1 MRHKTVHKTK
11 RWPTRAPP
19 ALLFCTSIALWVGQR
34 ICVCQLASTLAES
47 RHFHPALAAPH
58 KRSWSQQN
66 AQSFLDSRK
75 VHGESDVITTLGEY
89 FLSTHVV

>member
-1 MRHKTVHKTK
+1 MNYNNAAQN
-11 RWPTRAPP
+11 RAQNQTLADP
-19 ALLFCTSIALWVGQR
+19 FCTSIALWVGQR